1 MTATMSTD
9 SSEDLSNS
17 SGDHKEDGNVTDRP
31 LHELDPSL
39 ALKLLSL
46 RRDDDDPSEPDGD
59 TEFSDGASILASKL
73 LQHFVSCR
81 ARLAAIEVSS
91 CPLNQLRGK
100 GSVYLLLCGR
110 FQHRLEVINSYEQAY
125 KKCFE
130 IFPFSRVNSS
140 R

>member
-1 MTATMSTD
+1 MSTD

-17 SGDHKEDGNVTDRP
+17 SRDHKEDGNATDRP

-73 LQHFVSCR
+73 LQHFVSCG
-81 ARLAAIEVSS
+81 ARLAAVEAECDHETSQDNDDGNVSAIKVRKEHV
-91 CPLNQLRGK
+91 LR
-100 GSVYLLLCGR
+100 VAAELLMD
-110 FQHRLEVINSYEQAY
+110 FA
-125 KKCFE
+125 
-130 IFPFSRVNSS
+130 
-140 R
+140 